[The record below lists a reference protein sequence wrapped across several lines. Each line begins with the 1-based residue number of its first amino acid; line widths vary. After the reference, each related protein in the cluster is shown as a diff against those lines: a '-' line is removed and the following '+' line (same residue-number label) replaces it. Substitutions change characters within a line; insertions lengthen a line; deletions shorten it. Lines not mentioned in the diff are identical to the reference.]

1 MAHGIFSCNMR
12 SLNCSMWDQVP
23 REGIKPR
30 PPALGMWT
38 TGEVPL
44 HISGVALLFPGT
56 VLPVLLPQLSGPAA
70 AELSLTLKRTVGTAV
85 LDS

>member
-1 MAHGIFSCNMR
+1 MARGNFSCSMR

-30 PPALGMWT
+30 SPALGVWT

-56 VLPVLLPQLSGPAA
+56 VLPVLLPQLSA